1 MRNLSRRQFT
11 RLAAGGTLLSL
22 LNACGLSQDLQP
34 APTVPVG
41 ATPQAS
47 SPTPARLILRND
59 NVPGFYVRYYKPFE
73 AVDPERWTLA
83 VEGLVQ
89 NPQSL
94 SLSDLLALPRVSQV
108 SRMKCVECWSAA
120 AKWEGF
126 HLSSL
131 LEIVNPHP
139 DAKWVHFRCADGYYE
154 SLSIEELLQERV
166 ILVHHMNGEILP
178 DIYGAPLRLMVP
190 SLYGY
195 KSAKALVRLEFAKE
209 ELPGYWPAVGG
220 YATAGIIQRGRDHPL
235 DVEGSRDI
243 PGGGE
248 IFYPDGIESQDQK
261 GS

>member
-1 MRNLSRRQFT
+1 M
-11 RLAAGGTLLSL
+11 LLSL
-22 LNACGLSQDLQP
+22 LSACGLSQDLQP

-73 AVDPERWTLA
+73 AVDPERWTLT

-248 IFYPDGIESQDQK
+248 IFYPDGIESQNQK

>member
-1 MRNLSRRQFT
+1 MRNISRRQFT

-22 LNACGLSQDLQP
+22 LNACGLSQDLP
-34 APTVPVG
+34 PVATVPA
-41 ATPQAS
+41 AT
-47 SPTPARLILRND
+47 TPLATSTTRTRPILRND
-59 NVPGFYVRYYKPFE
+59 NVPGFFVRYYKPFE

-94 SLSDLLALPRVSQV
+94 SLSDLLALPRVAQT

-120 AKWEGF
+120 AEWEGF

-131 LEIVNPHP
+131 LALVNPHP
-139 DAKWVHFRCADGYYE
+139 DAKWVHFQCADGYYE

-166 ILVHHMNGEILP
+166 IWVHHMNGEILP

-190 SLYGY
+190 FLYGY

-220 YATAGIIQRGRDHPL
+220 YTKDGTIQRGRDHPL
-235 DVEGSRDI
+235 DLEGNRDI
-243 PGGGE
+243 LGGGE
-248 IFYPDGIESQDQK
+248 IFYPDGIESQNQ
-261 GS
+261 GG